1 MDINILIWD
10 ILKVFFFIIHAT
22 YLFLNIQIFF
32 ENINVILGQSYKTVI
47 YRKVKHR
54 IFPLKDVTKYSFS
67 ECLIISKLK

>member
-32 ENINVILGQSYKTVI
+32 ENINVTNNIRTELQNCNLSKSKTQN
-47 YRKVKHR
+47 
-54 IFPLKDVTKYSFS
+54 FS
-67 ECLIISKLK
+67 SERCY